1 MTNLNKVIL
10 QGCVTK
16 DAELKTTSTGKTYS
30 SFIIVVNRDYKNGE
44 TWTEKAN
51 FFYLTLWGARAENL
65 TPYLKK
71 GLKLNVEGYL
81 EQNRY
86 EKNGIQE
93 SRTEVRI
100 EKLYLIP
107 RSKATENIPEN
118 AGTDIAFES
127 HDETKNED
135 QNGDFFIPAD
145 EGIF

>member
-16 DAELKTTSTGKTYS
+16 DAELKKTSTGKTYS

-51 FFYLTLWGARAENL
+51 FFYLTLWGTRAENL

-86 EKNGIQE
+86 EKNGIKE

-100 EKLYLIP
+100 EKLFML
-107 RSKATENIPEN
+107 SKYS
-118 AGTDIAFES
+118 GTCR
-127 HDETKNED
+127 
-135 QNGDFFIPAD
+135 
-145 EGIF
+145 

>member
-16 DAELKTTSTGKTYS
+16 DAELKKTSTGKTYS

-51 FFYLTLWGARAENL
+51 FFYLTLWGTRAENL

-86 EKNGIQE
+86 EKNGIKE

-100 EKLYLIP
+100 EKLFML
-107 RSKATENIPEN
+107 SKSMAADNIPETTGN
-118 AGTDIAFES
+118 EFDS
-127 HDETKNED
+127 HEEIKIEEHHED
-135 QNGDFFIPAD
+135 FLIPTD
-145 EGIF
+145 EGIY

>member
-16 DAELKTTSTGKTYS
+16 DAELKKTSTGKTYS

-51 FFYLTLWGARAENL
+51 FFYLTLWGPRAENL

-81 EQNRY
+81 DQNRY

-107 RSKATENIPEN
+107 RSKATENIPETSGN
-118 AGTDIAFES
+118 EFDS
-127 HDETKNED
+127 HEETKIEE

-145 EGIF
+145 EGIY